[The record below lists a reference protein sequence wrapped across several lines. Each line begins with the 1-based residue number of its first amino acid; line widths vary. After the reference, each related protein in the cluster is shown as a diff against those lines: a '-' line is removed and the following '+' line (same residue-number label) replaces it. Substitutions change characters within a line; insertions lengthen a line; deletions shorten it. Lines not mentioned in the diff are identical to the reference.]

1 MYTDRDYISIYI
13 CIYTTDWEGFSADGE
28 MLENTTC
35 SARPW
40 PTVRSGIAGRGRGL
54 VGVGG
59 PGFSPVAKASADACR
74 QHAHTCRRL
83 NEKTHV
89 LQALGP
95 RWGLGAQGRGRGF
108 SPVGKMATGAGRKT
122 HTCYRPSAHGGGY
135 TVGAGSAGWGAGAG
149 GGGEAR
155 VFSCRQNRPARRTG
169 TRYNVGGKAPSLARL
184 PPPGP
189 PLPRHTY
196 L

>member
-1 MYTDRDYISIYI
+1 MFCKALTHGAVWDR
-13 CIYTTDWEGFSADGE
+13 
-28 MLENTTC
+28 
-35 SARPW
+35 R
-40 PTVRSGIAGRGRGL
+40 AGAGAG
-54 VGVGG
+54 GGGG

-149 GGGEAR
+149 GGGGGQGFLLSAKPP
-155 VFSCRQNRPARRTG
+155 RQAHGYPVQRGWQSP
-169 TRYNVGGKAPSLARL
+169 L
-184 PPPGP
+184 PGP
-189 PLPRHTY
+189 PAPSWAPLAPSYLP
-196 L
+196 LNIIKL